1 MKIVQVARICSTT
14 GGDNIKDY
22 EFRLLART
30 ADAYANIDAKAN
42 AYPCHE

>member
-1 MKIVQVARICSTT
+1 MKIVQVARISSTM

-22 EFRLLART
+22 EFRLLAE
-30 ADAYANIDAKAN
+30 DAYANIDAKAN